1 MPAPHFQD
9 RLGAINRSPRGLSP
23 TDRSQRCPANRCHSA
38 VRRLQERPLQHP
50 APLVYHMP
58 PGCRPPDIPFA
69 DLERSFTGNLRPAA
83 RCRQTWSLDQ
93 LQSFFMGG
101 PQPELML
108 VLLATVMEIAGD
120 GPEET
125 RPRAGIAGG
134 HSGSVACGRGAT
146 GPGAAP
152 PLNPCRGAPDHGRI
166 VVAHRPISRL
176 NRWRLDAGETR
187 MVQCRGCNGSAA

>member
-1 MPAPHFQD
+1 
-9 RLGAINRSPRGLSP
+9 
-23 TDRSQRCPANRCHSA
+23 
-38 VRRLQERPLQHP
+38 
-50 APLVYHMP
+50 MP

-120 GPEET
+120 DPEET
-125 RPRAGIAGG
+125 RPGLEAQVVILALL
-134 HSGSVACGRGAT
+134 HA
-146 GPGAAP
+146 
-152 PLNPCRGAPDHGRI
+152 
-166 VVAHRPISRL
+166 VVAQLDRVLRPR
-176 NRWRLDAGETR
+176 
-187 MVQCRGCNGSAA
+187 